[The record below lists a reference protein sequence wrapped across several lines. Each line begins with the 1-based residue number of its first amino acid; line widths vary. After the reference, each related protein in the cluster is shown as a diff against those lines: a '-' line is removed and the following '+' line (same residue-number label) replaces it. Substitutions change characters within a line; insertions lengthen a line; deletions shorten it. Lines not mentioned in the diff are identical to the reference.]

1 MADKIKV
8 SLKTGISSDKKDL
21 ISVVGKK
28 NNDGMFNTHVVEAI
42 PQYNEA
48 EAEKV
53 IQGPGNQFIILGR
66 DRPRGITSG
75 YGGAGHTHSAC
86 IDIIAGLSG
95 IMSREATSD
104 GEIIVTDKS
113 PEHDAARIYISQRTN
128 IDDYFHLSEG
138 TVGKSEARAGIAV
151 KADDVRLIA
160 RNGIKLVTGSDSH
173 EASGLPSLSVGGID
187 LIAGNDDSDLQPLVK
202 GNNLSTALE
211 ELADLVTDL
220 NGLMFSMVKTY
231 VQLTSA
237 LAVHTHISTAPGYPT
252 SPSVDLAMGMT
263 AQLTNLTTLS
273 TDLLLHQKNLVGWGL
288 NTLYPWGEN
297 YFKSSYNNTN

>member
-8 SLKTGISSDKKDL
+8 SLHTGISSDKKDIL
-21 ISVVGKK
+21 SVADK
-28 NNDGMFNTHVVEAI
+28 NENNGMFNTHVVEAI
-42 PQYNEA
+42 PQYNQA
-48 EAEKV
+48 ESEKIV
-53 IQGPGNQFIILGR
+53 QGPGNQFIIMGR

-75 YGGAGHTHSAC
+75 YGGSGHTHAAC

-95 IMSREATSD
+95 IMSRESTSS
-104 GEIIVTDKS
+104 GEVILTDKS

-138 TVGKSEARAGIAV
+138 TIGNSEAKAGIAI

-202 GNNLSTALE
+202 GNNLATSLE
-211 ELADLVTDL
+211 ELSDLVTDL
-220 NGLMFSMVKTY
+220 NGIMFSMTKTY
-231 VQLTSA
+231 LQLVSA
-237 LAVHTHISTAPGYPT
+237 LSVHTHICTAPG
-252 SPSVDLAMGMT
+252 SPSSPSPDLAISVMSQM
-263 AQLTNLTTLS
+263 
-273 TDLLLHQKNLVGWGL
+273 TDLAGLTHQKNTVAWGL

>member
-8 SLKTGISSDKKDL
+8 ALRTGISSDKKDVL
-21 ISVVGKK
+21 SVADK
-28 NNDGMFNTHVVEAI
+28 NENNGMFNTHVVEAI
-42 PQYNEA
+42 PQYNQA
-48 EAEKV
+48 ESEKV
-53 IQGPGNQFIILGR
+53 VQGPGNQFIIMGR
-66 DRPRGITSG
+66 DRPRGLTSG
-75 YGGAGHTHSAC
+75 YGGSGHTHSAC

-95 IMSREATSD
+95 IMSRESTTS
-104 GEIIVTDKS
+104 GEAVLTDKS

-138 TVGKSEARAGIAV
+138 TVGKSEAKSGIAI
-151 KADDVRLIA
+151 KADDVRVVA

-202 GNNLSTALE
+202 GNNLGVALE

-220 NGLMFSMVKTY
+220 NGIMFSMTKTY
-231 VQLTSA
+231 LQLVSA
-237 LAVHTHISTAPGYPT
+237 LSVHTHICTAPGTPS
-252 SPSVDLAMGMT
+252 SPSPDLAISAMAQMVDLSG
-263 AQLTNLTTLS
+263 LT
-273 TDLLLHQKNLVGWGL
+273 TDLLVHQKNLVGWGL